1 MGGESHVTLKRPG
14 SRAATRQK
22 GVLFMDFKFKLSKRI
37 SAVALTAVMTAGTFA
52 SATPALAV
60 TPYINVSGYASTMN
74 QVKADIAALEAQM
87 AEDAEAEDTEVED
100 TEVED
105 TEVEDTETES
115 TAKENS
121 WASGSTYITV
131 SNPIYKMDSTT
142 LSIIGSVVRYQALN
156 SAN

>member
-1 MGGESHVTLKRPG
+1 
-14 SRAATRQK
+14 
-22 GVLFMDFKFKLSKRI
+22 MDFKFGIRKRI

-52 SATPALAV
+52 ATATPALAV
-60 TPYINVSGYASTMN
+60 TPYIDVSGYASTMN
-74 QVKADIAALEAQM
+74 QLKNISASIEALES
-87 AEDAEAEDTEVED
+87 EAEDTEVEDTEAED

-131 SNPIYKMDSTT
+131 SNPIYNMDSNT
-142 LSIIGSVVRYQALN
+142 LSIIGTVIRY
-156 SAN
+156 